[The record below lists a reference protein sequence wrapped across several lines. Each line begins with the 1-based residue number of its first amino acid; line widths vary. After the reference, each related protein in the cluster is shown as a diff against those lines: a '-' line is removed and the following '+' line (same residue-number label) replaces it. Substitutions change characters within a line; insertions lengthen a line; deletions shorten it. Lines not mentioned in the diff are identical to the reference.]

1 MSDWVLQDRLSYER
15 GTLEESQVLPNPVE
29 QLRLWLTEAKEAQ
42 VIEPNA
48 MCVATVDSAG
58 HPDARYVLLRG
69 LDDRGLVFYT
79 NSQSAK
85 GVQLAGYPY
94 ATAVFWWGALE
105 RQVRIR
111 GAVEPVPAEEADTY
125 FATRPRGHQLSAWVS
140 PQSQVIPNR
149 EWLEARAQ
157 AVEQEFE
164 GQSVPRPPHW
174 LGYRIVP
181 DQFEFWQG
189 RSSRL
194 HDRLRYTLQADGQW
208 LIERLAP

>member
-1 MSDWVLQDRLSYER
+1 MSDWVPQDRLSYER
-15 GTLEESQVLPNPVE
+15 GALVESQVSPNPFE

-58 HPDARYVLLRG
+58 HPDARFVLLRG

-85 GVQLAGYPY
+85 GVQLAGCPY

-105 RQVRIR
+105 RQVRVR
-111 GAVEPVPAEEADTY
+111 GRVERISDQEADAY
-125 FATRPRGHQLSAWVS
+125 FATRPRGHQISAWVS
-140 PQSQVIPNR
+140 TQSQVIPSR

-157 AVEQEFE
+157 AVERECE
-164 GQSVPRPPHW
+164 GKPVPRPPYW

-181 DQFEFWQG
+181 EQFEFWQG
-189 RSSRL
+189 RANRL
-194 HDRLRYTLQADGQW
+194 HDRLRYTLQTDGQW